1 VVGITVDSGDAPS
14 EADVDVRSP
23 DFIPTP
29 AEAALIKAWGEGR
42 EFDGFA
48 FMAAEIERAAA
59 EAANALTRE
68 QDQTR
73 IAALADEPPPGLDRA
88 SRELT
93 HPSDAEQAL
102 IRDWRNGD
110 RHVAEL
116 VKGPNGEKEYA
127 VVRAEVLSALLI
139 GLRQDWPLAPG
150 KVGLVGVDVKGCFDL
165 RGNTQHFNW
174 VQVAQSGAPPRF
186 ENFSSGRPLPL
197 MVFNYCLFKDGID
210 LSNSRIEGFYLRHS
224 LASQLRGY
232 NLYCQTDFNL
242 SYTTLDPSW
251 VKARRALD
259 LRNARIS
266 GDLNVSLLGKAR
278 VSDSDNRQAVHDS
291 RNDLKPARPQ
301 AYRAPLLHDIRDD
314 DAIERFICWGEFNI
328 DEIIVDGSFLADGA
342 HFYMPEETAI
352 SAERASFGGAVI
364 FEHGA
369 DGRLTSESDHGEAD
383 AHCLRVIG
391 AINFAG
397 LRASDV
403 LFKGCCLGG
412 GPDPAVE
419 SDDDDTPSN
428 WWARWRGHRPPASA
442 PLCLNLRDAHIRNR
456 LVLSDLRC
464 SEPYSVAHEGGSKT
478 HFYEA
483 QRPYGVFDFRDA
495 TVGRLDDNVRTGWPD
510 RIDFD
515 ALDRAPSLSKA
526 AFLRQAFAD
535 RLKTARNEGKLQ
547 ERLKGENYALLRL
560 DGFTYENLKISDGDR
575 NRQRRGWAQLIHN
588 ARAVG
593 LFNLVFSLTI
603 GLILAVIAGAIELVR
618 SVCRLI
624 WVGINTLIGRRPMLE
639 PPERK
644 LEPQW
649 LADRCDWLAKQMSPN
664 RRSGQ
669 FRAQP
674 YEQLAKVLRTKGYG
688 READEIAIEKRRAR
702 RHCRAEGVSS
712 RALSL
717 FMETVARHGYSPL
730 RAVSFMIA
738 YWLIG
743 WWLVRFGLM
752 HGFLDFAP
760 AVPHEA
766 VLRAGAE
773 AAISQ
778 HEMVTYPGVSGE
790 FTAWVRTWPAFGPGC
805 AKALEALATWPV
817 LSELLGPITI
827 EHAAEV
833 RGCEAAVPALYALD
847 MMVPFIELGQQ
858 SACHLESAEAHGFA
872 GIAQSLRAG
881 YQIFGAILTGITLT
895 TMTGLLRKD

>member
-1 VVGITVDSGDAPS
+1 MH
-14 EADVDVRSP
+14 SP
-23 DFIPTP
+23 DFVLTR
-29 AEAALIKAWGEGR
+29 AEIALIEAWAGGR

-48 FMAAEIERAAA
+48 FMAAERVRATADA
-59 EAANALTRE
+59 EGVVGRQ

-73 IAALADEPPPGLDRA
+73 IAALAEGPPPGLDRT

-93 HPSDAEQAL
+93 DLGDAEQAL
-102 IRDWRNGD
+102 IRDWRDGD
-110 RHVAEL
+110 RHVADL
-116 VKGPNGEKEYA
+116 VKAPNGEKEYA
-127 VVRAEVLSALLI
+127 VVRAAVLSALLI

-174 VQVAQSGAPPRF
+174 VQTNHAGEPPRF

-197 MVFNYCLFKDGID
+197 MIFNYCLFKDGID

-278 VSDSDNRQAVHDS
+278 VSDSDNRQAVHDT
-291 RNDLKPARPQ
+291 RGDLKPARPQ
-301 AYRAPLLHDIRDD
+301 AYSAPLHDNERDD

-328 DEIIVDGSFLADGA
+328 DEIVVDGSFLADGA

-352 SAERASFGGAVI
+352 SAERAAFGGAVI

-369 DGRLTSESDHGEAD
+369 DGRLDPESDHGEAD

-412 GPDPAVE
+412 GPDPADE
-419 SDDDDTPSN
+419 SDEDDTPGN

-515 ALDRAPSLSKA
+515 DLVRAHPLGKA
-526 AFLRQAFAD
+526 MFLRQAFAD
-535 RLKTARNEGKLQ
+535 RLKTARDEGKIQ
-547 ERLKGENYALLRL
+547 ERLKGENYGLVRL
-560 DGFTYENLKISDGDR
+560 DGFTYENVKISDGDR
-575 NRQRRGWAQLIHN
+575 NRERRGWAQLFHN

-593 LFNLVFSLTI
+593 LFNLAYNLTLRPLI
-603 GLILAVIAGAIELVR
+603 VLGGGLAELVR
-618 SVCRLI
+618 LALRLA
-624 WVGINTLIGRRPMLE
+624 WVGANTLLGRRTQLE
-639 PPERK
+639 PPRRK

-717 FMETVARHGYSPL
+717 FMEVVAAHGYSPL
-730 RAVSFMIA
+730 RAVGFMIA

-766 VLRAGAE
+766 VLRSGAE

-790 FTAWVRTWPAFGPGC
+790 FTAWVRSWPLVGAAGATTLQAVSHWPGFD
-805 AKALEALATWPV
+805 V
-817 LSELLGPITI
+817 MLGPITVG
-827 EHAAEV
+827 HSAQV

-872 GIAQSLRAG
+872 GLAQSLRAA